1 MFGVVLRDIVCDEI
15 PQAFHDHRPYAVCS
29 FASGWVVVA
38 ADLLGLAGWASLL
51 NLVANWLGSDQ
62 PAFSE
67 RNDLIS
73 GHDKMV
79 DDLYVDQAQGRL
91 QRLCQQFV
99 GPRGFCFSRGMVVG
113 VLCPVFLCA
122 VPGDQG
128 RTSLAY
134 GVHQGT

>member
-62 PAFSE
+62 PAFGE
-67 RNDLIS
+67 RDDLIS

-79 DDLYVDQAQGRL
+79 DDLYVDQA
-91 QRLCQQFV
+91 
-99 GPRGFCFSRGMVVG
+99 
-113 VLCPVFLCA
+113 
-122 VPGDQG
+122 
-128 RTSLAY
+128 
-134 GVHQGT
+134 